1 MKRIFS
7 IIMEYGDLA
16 YPRALL
22 PSGGPLSR
30 EFSQLTTPLSVGLGH
45 TAAATTSSMV

>member
-7 IIMEYGDLA
+7 IIMERDLA

-22 PSGGPLSR
+22 PSGGLLSR
-30 EFSQLTTPLSVGLGH
+30 EFYQLTTPLTDCPVNLYLFWS
-45 TAAATTSSMV
+45 